1 MSTKQQ
7 EKSLQTRQ
15 ELMAAAVE
23 LFGARGYDATTVADI
38 TRRAGYAKGSFYRHW
53 QSKDELF
60 LDIARA
66 RLAAYRARRDARM
79 DQARDL
85 DQAVHIIWDF
95 LETIIDDRDWSRL
108 FLEFTLHVSRDEA
121 LCAKLNNGAY
131 RLSNSLFAELV
142 RGHVDTDF
150 PPEKLGA
157 LNTALFEGLLVHRA
171 LGTGTLDTRDVRE
184 AALVL
189 IRHYATPRPG
199 APAPG
204 PDTNPG
210 DPA

>member
-1 MSTKQQ
+1 
-7 EKSLQTRQ
+7 
-15 ELMAAAVE
+15 MASAVE
-23 LFGARGYDATTVADI
+23 LFGARGYDATTVAAI

-95 LETIIDDRDWSRL
+95 LETIIADRDWSRL
-108 FLEFTLHVSRDEA
+108 FLEFTVHVSRDEA
-121 LCAKLNNGAY
+121 LCARLNNGAY

-142 RGHVDTDF
+142 RDHMETDF

-157 LNTALFEGLLVHRA
+157 LNTALFEGLLIHRA
-171 LGTGTLDTRDVRE
+171 LSTGTLDTRDVRE

-189 IRHYATPRPG
+189 IRHYATPRPP
-199 APAPG
+199 APGPG

-210 DPA
+210 ETP

>member
-1 MSTKQQ
+1 MATKQQ

-23 LFGARGYDATTVADI
+23 LFGAHGYDATTVADI

-66 RLAAYRARRDARM
+66 RLAAYRAQRDARM

-85 DQAVHIIWDF
+85 EQAVHLIWDF
-95 LETIIDDRDWSRL
+95 LETILADRDWSRL
-108 FLEFTLHVSRDEA
+108 FLEFTVHVSRDEA

-142 RGHVDTDF
+142 RDHVRTDF

-157 LNTALFEGLLVHRA
+157 LNTALFEGLLIHRA

-189 IRHYATPRPG
+189 IRHYAAPRSPDQTNTGETP
-199 APAPG
+199 
-204 PDTNPG
+204 
-210 DPA
+210 